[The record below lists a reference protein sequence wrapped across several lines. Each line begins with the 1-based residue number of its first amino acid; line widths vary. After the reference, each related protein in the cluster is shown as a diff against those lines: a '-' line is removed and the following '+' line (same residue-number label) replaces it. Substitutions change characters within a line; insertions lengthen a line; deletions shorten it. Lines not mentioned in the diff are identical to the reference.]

1 MRTLFDLT
9 TMHDKAENYW
19 VAVFFKT
26 DTLISHKLS
35 QKKKTTLIY
44 KRYLFFLIDQ
54 KRKSKALT
62 LFPFFSESDDGDF
75 NKNKE
80 K

>member
-1 MRTLFDLT
+1 MRILFDLT

-35 QKKKTTLIY
+35 QKKKNYFNLQ
-44 KRYLFFLIDQ
+44 KVSFFLIDQ
-54 KRKSKALT
+54 ERKSKALT
-62 LFPFFSESDDGDF
+62 LFPFFPESDDGDF